1 VFFMRLV
8 VVLVPLLFACT
19 TNYNRAAL
27 VPRATPRMTSG
38 QPIEGRGQLSLGA
51 SSVAHL
57 GDPKEGSTSNQG
69 IEIPGTQFFG
79 NIKGRIGEVFTF
91 GFQYE
96 NGLDAGAKKI
106 NKSQPDVDSGNVSG
120 YGVNLDFYIPI
131 EDKWKVGIG
140 VDAMLWNC
148 PYTSYETT
156 QTGSITIRDTG
167 SDIVEQLAASVTPS
181 YKLDDDITLFGG
193 LTIRQHPTI
202 DQKGMGT
209 VIDDVEV
216 RPGPANYIVSGGI
229 EASLANDAVLLSA
242 MAYYDLSRDIAKYGP
257 GMALMVSLP
266 FGKRKPPQQP
276 PPGMIYAPP
285 GYGPPPGQPYP
296 PPGQPYPQPYPPQ
309 PYPQPAPQPYPPQPA
324 PTEPAPAPPPG
335 N

>member
-1 VFFMRLV
+1 
-8 VVLVPLLFACT
+8 
-19 TNYNRAAL
+19 
-27 VPRATPRMTSG
+27 
-38 QPIEGRGQLSLGA
+38 
-51 SSVAHL
+51 
-57 GDPKEGSTSNQG
+57 
-69 IEIPGTQFFG
+69 
-79 NIKGRIGEVFTF
+79 
-91 GFQYE
+91 
-96 NGLDAGAKKI
+96 
-106 NKSQPDVDSGNVSG
+106 
-120 YGVNLDFYIPI
+120 
-131 EDKWKVGIG
+131 
-140 VDAMLWNC
+140 MLWNC